1 MKFSKKYKRTGLKIL
16 FIGFILMNTVAFFH
30 AYTFTH
36 FTHKKVAKTK
46 DAKHLGMGE
55 KLKTLLFG
63 IDNPRPI
70 NKILPS
76 YPYETLIIQ
85 SETRLEAWF
94 IKADTI
100 ISKDSEEKGTV
111 IFFHGFTGEKSEML
125 ERADV
130 FLKLGYNA
138 LLVDFR
144 SSGGSEGHQ
153 TTVGFKEAEDV
164 KASFDYVQKQGEKS
178 IYLFGTS
185 MGAAAVLKAQH
196 DYKMSIKGIILE
208 SPFGSMYE
216 TVRARFN
223 RMKVPSFPMAGLLV
237 FWGGVQNG
245 FWAFSHNPKTYAK
258 IIDCPVLLMSGKK
271 DETVNETQ
279 TREIFNNLKCA
290 EKTLKFY
297 PNSGHESFLKRNRED
312 WVESMKIFMEK
323 IQ

>member
-1 MKFSKKYKRTGLKIL
+1 MKFSKQRKRTVLKIF
-16 FIGFILMNTVAFFH
+16 FIGFILMNIVAFFH

-36 FTHKKVAKTK
+36 FTDKKVAKTK
-46 DAKHLGMGE
+46 DAKQLGMGE

-63 IDNPRPI
+63 IDNPRPV

-76 YPYETLIIQ
+76 YPYETLTIQ
-85 SETRLEAWF
+85 SETRLEAWS
-94 IKADTI
+94 IKAGSTTSNKSDV
-100 ISKDSEEKGTV
+100 KGTV

-144 SSGGSEGHQ
+144 SSGGSEGNQ

-164 KASFDYVQKQGEKS
+164 KASFEYVQKLGEKA

-196 DYKMSIKGIILE
+196 DYKMPVKGLIVE

-216 TVRARFN
+216 TVCARFN
-223 RMKVPSFPMAGLLV
+223 RMSVPSFPMAGLLV

-245 FWAFSHNPKTYAK
+245 FWAFSHNPKNYAK
-258 IIDCPVLLMSGKK
+258 TIDCPVLMMSGKK

-279 TREIFNNLKCA
+279 TREIFDNFKSD
-290 EKTLKFY
+290 EKTFKIY
-297 PNSGHESFLKRNRED
+297 PNSGHEGFLKRNRGE
-312 WVESMKIFMEK
+312 WVEDVQGFIAMPR
-323 IQ
+323 

>member
-1 MKFSKKYKRTGLKIL
+1 MKFSKQHKRIGLKIL
-16 FIGFILMNTVAFFH
+16 LIGFILMNTVAFFH

-36 FTHKKVAKTK
+36 FTHKKVTKTK
-46 DAKHLGMGE
+46 DAKQLGTGE

-63 IDNPRPI
+63 IDNPRPV
-70 NKILPS
+70 NKILPA
-76 YPYETLIIQ
+76 YPYEILTIQ

-94 IKADTI
+94 IDAKNIAP
-100 ISKDSEEKGTV
+100 KDVLGKGTV

-164 KASFDYVQKQGEKS
+164 KASFDYLIKQGEKS

-185 MGAAAVLKAQH
+185 MGAAAVLKAEN
-196 DYKMSIKGIILE
+196 DYKMQPKGIILE

-216 TVRARFN
+216 TVCARFN

-258 IIDCPVLLMSGKK
+258 TIDCPVLMMSGKK
-271 DETVNETQ
+271 DETVNEKQ
-279 TREIFNNLKCA
+279 TREIFNNLKSS
-290 EKTLKFY
+290 EKTLKLY
-297 PNSGHESFLKRNRED
+297 PNSGHESFLRRYRAEWLD
-312 WVESMKIFMEK
+312 DVGAFMKS
-323 IQ
+323 